1 VPEFSRIFDKS
12 KLLGCACTACNLTS
26 YTTDMA
32 NPHII
37 LSNSWRNQVIAI
49 EVLLRKPFEVTKRM
63 QEEVDLGN
71 FFKNESICYV
81 GCHNTSPAV
90 CRKKIYVSAMLAVTT
105 QVQQC
110 VGKKSMTWCEAH
122 LFKNNILLAAV
133 YCNPQYR
140 MKLTDN
146 QQVSAREAF
155 YDLSFTIH
163 ESVEDQQNDDIASV
177 SSSLTNSDNADAIN
191 FDKHLDKLEIKSSV
205 Y

>member
-1 VPEFSRIFDKS
+1 
-12 KLLGCACTACNLTS
+12 
-26 YTTDMA
+26 
-32 NPHII
+32 
-37 LSNSWRNQVIAI
+37 
-49 EVLLRKPFEVTKRM
+49 
-63 QEEVDLGN
+63 
-71 FFKNESICYV
+71 
-81 GCHNTSPAV
+81 
-90 CRKKIYVSAMLAVTT
+90 
-105 QVQQC
+105 
-110 VGKKSMTWCEAH
+110 
-122 LFKNNILLAAV
+122 
-133 YCNPQYR
+133 